1 MKIGGFEKITFFE
14 STNFQFNL
22 FFIPFGWDSI
32 LWLPWF
38 LCKNRWACTYVH
50 MYYMYSYII
59 FFFLLGIKNIPRKE
73 KPDCGR
79 INYLAKSSGM
89 FWHVHVFKVERYN
102 NLRFRGKRKGFRNRL
117 WYLLLV
123 HSTAQFLSYTW
134 WYGLLT
140 TSQSSR
146 SYK

>member
-1 MKIGGFEKITFFE
+1 M
-14 STNFQFNL
+14 NL
-22 FFIPFGWDSI
+22 Y
-32 LWLPWF
+32 
-38 LCKNRWACTYVH
+38 LCNTVYFPKMA
-50 MYYMYSYII
+50 MYMYSHMYCMYSYI

-102 NLRFRGKRKGFRNRL
+102 NLRFWGKWKGFRNRL

-134 WYGLLT
+134 WYEFLNLKIFILLFFYKFHKQK
-140 TSQSSR
+140 SISS
-146 SYK
+146 

>member
-1 MKIGGFEKITFFE
+1 MITNHDFH
-14 STNFQFNL
+14 L
-22 FFIPFGWDSI
+22 
-32 LWLPWF
+32 
-38 LCKNRWACTYVH
+38 KNRWACTYATQCIFLKWLYLH
-50 MYYMYSYII
+50 IYRMYSIHNL

-102 NLRFRGKRKGFRNRL
+102 NLRFWGKWKGFRNRL

-134 WYGLLT
+134 WYGFLNLKFCLVVNAVIEF
-140 TSQSSR
+140 
-146 SYK
+146 SYI